1 MKRLVIL
8 FLAIIAIFP
17 SAVFAETQVLDLE
30 DTLESESITPLFEDY
45 EETDD
50 QITIYFFRGQG
61 CSHCYELL
69 NFLNS
74 IVDEYGYM
82 FKLRSYEVW
91 YNSDNSE
98 IKDEVVN
105 FFNLDASGVPL
116 LVIGESTFYGF
127 SEDSEEKIITAIE
140 NEYNS
145 EERYDVFEKMEEKKA
160 NKNENDALYILIPIA
175 ACVLIYTIVKQVK
188 KNQD

>member
-30 DTLESESITPLFEDY
+30 DTLESENITPLFDDY

-98 IKDEVVN
+98 IKDEVVK
-105 FFNLDASGVPL
+105 FFNIDAPGVPL

-145 EERYDVFEKMEEKKA
+145 EERNDVFEKMEEKEA

-175 ACVLIYTIVKQVK
+175 ACVLIYVIVKQVK
-188 KNQD
+188 KKQN

>member
-98 IKDEVVN
+98 IKDEVVK

>member
-127 SEDSEEKIITAIE
+127 SEESEEKIITAIE